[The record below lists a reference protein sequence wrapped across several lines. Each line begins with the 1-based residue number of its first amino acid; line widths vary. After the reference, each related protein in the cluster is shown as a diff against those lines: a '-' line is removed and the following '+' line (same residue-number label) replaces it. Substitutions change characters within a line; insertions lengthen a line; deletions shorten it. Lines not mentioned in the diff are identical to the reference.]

1 MRFGLTVL
9 ALAACAAWAGPAS
22 AQDTPASSKEA
33 DLGRHLL
40 VASEAKL
47 AEGKALIA
55 QGKLEQG
62 LRALREIPVLLERH
76 EALVRGT
83 AAKPSARPARVK
95 AGPRLRPEPAPVRPE
110 PMPAAAGTPG
120 AAVDSALAWLARH
133 QGDDG
138 AWRSKSFTLQCADV
152 GCGGAAAADDHTVGV
167 TGLAILAFLGRG
179 HTHKAGEYQAQ
190 VRNGLHYLQS
200 VQAENGCVGG
210 RDEGGHYIYSHA
222 VATMALAEAYGMTR
236 TPSFKVSAEKARDY
250 LLAAQNPY
258 LGWRYGIRPGDN
270 DSSVTAWAVM
280 ALKSVKVAGLKVPDF
295 AFAGARNWFDKV
307 TDTAFYKTGYVQKG
321 DNGARMVDA
330 QQYQPTEAMTA
341 AAVACRRLMGQAAD
355 DKAVQGGTLLI
366 MNQPPKWEPGSGNDF
381 YYWYFGTLACYQQ
394 GGKAWRVWS
403 PKLRAA
409 LVRNQRRTGD
419 AAGSWDTESAW
430 GKAGG
435 RVYTTAINCLSLE
448 IYSRA
453 AKAK

>member
-22 AQDTPASSKEA
+22 AQDTPASKEA

-62 LRALREIPVLLERH
+62 LRALREIPVLLARH
-76 EALVRGT
+76 EALVRGST
-83 AAKPSARPARVK
+83 TKPSAGPARVK
-95 AGPRLRPEPAPVRPE
+95 AGPGLRAEPAPARPAPMPE
-110 PMPAAAGTPG
+110 PSPAAAGTPG
-120 AAVDSALAWLARH
+120 AAVDAALAWLARH

-138 AWRSKSFTLQCADV
+138 AWRSKSFTLQCAKT

-200 VQAENGCVGG
+200 VQAENGCIGG

-250 LLAAQNPY
+250 LLGAQNPF

-270 DSSVTAWAVM
+270 DSSVTTWAVM
-280 ALKSVKVAGLKVPDF
+280 ALKSVKVAGLRVPDS

-321 DNGARMVDA
+321 DNGARMADA

-341 AAVACRRLMGQAAD
+341 AALTCRRLMGQSAD
-355 DKAVQGGTLLI
+355 DPVCKGGAVLL
-366 MNQPPKWEPGSGNDF
+366 MNQPPKWEPKTGNDY

-394 GGKAWRVWS
+394 GGKAWRWCATS
-403 PKLRAA
+403 GASAMRPARGTPSRPGA
-409 LVRNQRRTGD
+409 RR
-419 AAGSWDTESAW
+419 AAGSTPPPSTASRCRSTT
-430 GKAGG
+430 G
-435 RVYTTAINCLSLE
+435 RPRRSSGIHH
-448 IYSRA
+448 
-453 AKAK
+453 